1 MTDFEGQ
8 VLSDLSVLKS
18 QMEQAWA
25 MDSRAGLRNWKAV
38 CMSTRRSCNG

>member
-8 VLSDLSVLKS
+8 VLADLSVLKS
-18 QMEQAWA
+18 QMREILVSGSQAA
-25 MDSRAGLRNWKAV
+25 SRNWKAV